1 MPIKIEKLQTKPLAQ
16 RLAEFAKTIKDGEGW
31 SRAELCEIFGAS
43 RTPMCEAMEKLPC
56 LTTLSGGRIKKFLVN
71 AKTYKAYASKN

>member
-1 MPIKIEKLQTKPLAQ
+1 MPIKIKETRPLVE

-31 SRAELCEIFGAS
+31 SRTELCEIFGAS

-56 LTTLSGGRIKKFLVN
+56 LSMLSGGRIKKFLVN
-71 AKTYKAYASKN
+71 AKTHKNHAAKN